1 LLHEF
6 GKAKASAR
14 VRYTRPNKIGNAHT
28 VLGARCI
35 GLWERCSFVV
45 LHVGYKVFKNV
56 VLQQSQDFRMSER
69 DLSGKVVLVTGAARR
84 IGAAIVTRL
93 HDNGAQVAIHYRSS
107 DKEADDLA
115 ARLNGE
121 REGSAATFQADLL
134 KVSELPQLVMAVT
147 EWAGR
152 LDCLVNNA
160 SSFYPTPVGN
170 ISEEQWDDLI
180 GSNLRAP
187 LFLSQ
192 AAAPELRSNGGVII
206 NIVDIH
212 AQRPLR
218 NHAVYGPA
226 KAGLAML
233 TRSLAKDL
241 APEIRVNGVSPGA
254 ILWPEDGM
262 SDAAQQ
268 SILRQ
273 VPLQRPGTTDDIAGC
288 VLYLWRDAT
297 YVTGQIIAVD
307 GGRSIGW

>member
-1 LLHEF
+1 VF
-6 GKAKASAR
+6 G
-14 VRYTRPNKIGNAHT
+14 TRGIRFWQCRP
-28 VLGARCI
+28 
-35 GLWERCSFVV
+35 FVV
-45 LHVGYKVFKNV
+45 LHVACKVFKNV
-56 VLQQSQDFRMSER
+56 VLQIVQDFSMSEQ
-69 DLSGKVVLVTGAARR
+69 DLDGKVVLVTGAARR

-93 HDNGAQVAIHYRSS
+93 HENGARVAIHYRGSTS
-107 DKEADDLA
+107 EAENLAQELNDKRSA
-115 ARLNGE
+115 
-121 REGSAATFQADLL
+121 SAAVFQADLL
-134 KVSELPQLVMAVT
+134 NFQEIEELVSSVVK
-147 EWAGR
+147 WSGR

-160 SSFYPTPVGN
+160 STFYPTPVGG
-170 ISEEQWDDLI
+170 ITESEWDDLI
-180 GSNLRAP
+180 GSNLKAP

-192 AAAPELRSNGGVII
+192 AVVPHLRKHAGSIV

-212 AQRPLR
+212 SQRPLR

-262 SDAAQQ
+262 SDAARQ

-273 VPLQRPGTTDDIAGC
+273 VPLQRPGDPDDIAGC
-288 VLYLWRDAT
+288 VLFLLRDAP

-307 GGRSIGW
+307 GGRSVGW